1 MSPDFILGR
10 EQSDLKK
17 KKNILKIFFI
27 WKLREL
33 VILVFLGKKI
43 KPIINILYIWNTWQS
58 GVEGTELSLDT
69 CLAEKEIEII
79 FKNGD
84 V

>member
-43 KPIINILYIWNTWQS
+43 KPIIKILYIWNTWQS

-79 FKNGD
+79 F
-84 V
+84 